1 MSEKTRFV
9 VLEDRSVLSV
19 SGRDRVSFL
28 QGLVSNDIEK
38 AGPGSAIYAALLTPQ
53 GKYLYDFFIVEA
65 GEAGEAG
72 DALLLDCERAGLD
85 GLKKRLS
92 LYKLRADVTFKD
104 RSDEWVVAA
113 VFGNG
118 SIEAAIEGVAV
129 FADPRLAQAGVRCIL
144 PKAEARAILEK
155 AGLTP
160 ANEADYDR
168 LRLTL
173 GLPDGSRDLIAEKS
187 TLLESG
193 FDELNGVDWDKGCY
207 MGQELTARTKYRGL
221 VKKRL
226 MPVTFDGPPPEPGT
240 PVMLEGKEAGEVRSS
255 QTTADG
261 GIGLALIRLDA
272 LEHSADLKA
281 GDVSVTPSK
290 PDWADF

>member
-1 MSEKTRFV
+1 MSENPRFA
-9 VLEDRSVLSV
+9 VLEDRGVLSV

-53 GKYLYDFFIVEA
+53 GKYLYDFFVV
-65 GEAGEAG
+65 EAGEAG

-92 LYKLRADVTFKD
+92 LYKLRADVTLED
-104 RSDEWVVAA
+104 RSGEWAVAA
-113 VFGNG
+113 VFSSG
-118 SIEAAIEGVAV
+118 SIETAIEGVAV
-129 FADPRLAQAGVRCIL
+129 FADPRLAKAGVRCIL

-155 AGLTP
+155 AGF
-160 ANEADYDR
+160 AAADEADYDR

-226 MPVTFDGPPPEPGT
+226 MPVAFDGPPPEPGT
-240 PVMLEGKEAGEVRSS
+240 PVMLGDKEAGEVRSS
-255 QTTADG
+255 QITGDG
-261 GIGLALIRLDA
+261 GIGLALMRLDA
-272 LEHSADLKA
+272 LENSAELKA
-281 GDVSVTPSK
+281 GDVSVSPSK
-290 PDWADF
+290 PDLAEF

>member
-1 MSEKTRFV
+1 MSEKTRFT
-9 VLEDRSVLSV
+9 VLEDRGVLSV

-38 AGPGSAIYAALLTPQ
+38 TGPGSAVYAALLTPQ

-65 GEAGEAG
+65 GEAG
-72 DALLLDCERAGLD
+72 DALLLDCEWAGLD

-92 LYKLRADVTFKD
+92 LYKLRADVTLED
-104 RSDEWVVAA
+104 RSGEWAVAA
-113 VFGNG
+113 VFGSG
-118 SIEAAIEGVAV
+118 SIEASIEGVAV
-129 FADPRLAQAGVRCIL
+129 FADPRLAKAGVRCIL

-160 ANEADYDR
+160 ADKADYDR
-168 LRLTL
+168 LRLSL
-173 GLPDGSRDLIAEKS
+173 GLPDGSRDLITDKS

-226 MPVTFDGPPPEPGT
+226 LPVAFDGPPPEPGT
-240 PVMLEGKEAGEVRSS
+240 LVMLGDKEAGEVRSS
-255 QTTADG
+255 QMTGDG
-261 GIGLALIRLDA
+261 GIGLALMRLDA
-272 LEHSADLKA
+272 LENPAELKA
-281 GDVSVTPSK
+281 GGVAVSPSK
-290 PDWADF
+290 PDWAEF